1 MAAQITVPPEQPGRR
16 EREKDGAAP
25 GQVPPPCARRC
36 RRRIT
41 GPAGAHRWPRGGWRA
56 RSGRR
61 SPAPGVTPGMERG
74 PNLIRPPLCR
84 ANSPRRRADGLLPSP
99 GSPNVPDAWQ
109 ARDAPGPLWLPY
121 VFNKIRQIGPGDR
134 DCSKAVI
141 KQHKPGQCKRQ
152 QGPSWKGRW
161 VPAPHRAARPGVSGS
176 PQRCP
181 RRFLSRSW

>member
-1 MAAQITVPPEQPGRR
+1 MPS
-16 EREKDGAAP
+16 
-25 GQVPPPCARRC
+25 PCARRC
-36 RRRIT
+36 RRIT
-41 GPAGAHRWPRGGWRA
+41 GAHRRPRAGGRA

-61 SPAPGVTPGMERG
+61 PPDPGVTPRTESGSG
-74 PNLIRPPLCR
+74 LICPPLCEQT
-84 ANSPRRRADGLLPSP
+84 APGERADGLRPCP

-181 RRFLSRSW
+181 RGFLSRSW

>member
-1 MAAQITVPPEQPGRR
+1 MGRPPGRCLR
-16 EREKDGAAP
+16 RAPAAAAAASPALPARTGGLGVGGGRGAADGP
-25 GQVPPPCARRC
+25 WPLGSPP
-36 RRRIT
+36 
-41 GPAGAHRWPRGGWRA
+41 GWREGPTLSA
-56 RSGRR
+56 LPSAEQT
-61 SPAPGVTPGMERG
+61 APGG
-74 PNLIRPPLCR
+74 
-84 ANSPRRRADGLLPSP
+84 RADGLRPSP

-141 KQHKPGQCKRQ
+141 KQRKPGQCKRQ